1 MKTHATI
8 RTLAQRSAL
17 TQADMLKRVGGRFG
31 WRFAVALALT
41 LLAVSHP
48 AHAQDDGTGGDTTG
62 AAPRNSEI
70 GHAAHA
76 WLAIQ
81 RSNSAAAPAQPMLGA
96 EAGYAYK
103 RYLKSFDTEIP
114 ATFGSSVKSG
124 GTTGGGQS
132 NGTSGGA
139 Y

>member
-1 MKTHATI
+1 MRTNAYTVALT
-8 RTLAQRSAL
+8 RRRAPTLAE
-17 TQADMLKRVGGRFG
+17 MLKRFG
-31 WRFAVALALT
+31 WRLAVALALT
-41 LLAVSHP
+41 SLAVPHR
-48 AHAQDDGTGGDTTG
+48 AHAQEEVQAAQEAG
-62 AAPRNSEI
+62 ATAPMNSEI
-70 GHAAHA
+70 GHATES
-76 WLAIQ
+76 WLALQ

-124 GTTGGGQS
+124 GVTSGGEVGQGGGA
-132 NGTSGGA
+132 SGGA

>member
-1 MKTHATI
+1 MQA
-8 RTLAQRSAL
+8 AQEA
-17 TQADMLKRVGGRFG
+17 G
-31 WRFAVALALT
+31 AVA
-41 LLAVSHP
+41 P
-48 AHAQDDGTGGDTTG
+48 M
-62 AAPRNSEI
+62 NSEI
-70 GHAAHA
+70 GHATES
-76 WLAIQ
+76 WLELQ

-124 GTTGGGQS
+124 GGEVGQGGGA
-132 NGTSGGA
+132 SGGA

>member
-1 MKTHATI
+1 MKTNAKTT
-8 RTLAQRSAL
+8 TLAQRSAL
-17 TQADMLKRVGGRFG
+17 TQADMLKRIGGRFG
-31 WRFAVALALT
+31 WRFALALALT

-48 AHAQDDGTGGDTTG
+48 AHAQDDDAVGNTGGV
-62 AAPRNSEI
+62 APRNSEI
-70 GHAAHA
+70 GHAAQS

-132 NGTSGGA
+132 GGASGGA